1 MKDTVG
7 NFVSFI
13 EKAVILIILVSTIT
27 AIVFEILKMI
37 DAKYVE
43 LADLLLLFIYVE
55 VIGMVRV
62 YMISNR
68 VRMTYPLFIAIT
80 ALSRLIILQGK
91 DSNPE
96 LLLYEAGAIVLVAIA
111 VVILR
116 LRYIPILRP
125 FEMWMKYPQKILRK
139 IIILKKIAVI
149 GTGLSALSLAHHLPS
164 LDITFL
170 KNHGDRVVVFQLE
183 GMKTMPLTMVLII

>member
-1 MKDTVG
+1 MKSNVEHFVG
-7 NFVSFI
+7 FV
-13 EKAVILIILVSTIT
+13 EKAVIFVILISTIT
-27 AIVFEILKMI
+27 AILFEILKML
-37 DAKYVE
+37 DERYVE

-62 YMISNR
+62 YYVSNR

-111 VVILR
+111 VIILR
-116 LRYIPILRP
+116 LRYVPILRP
-125 FEMWMKYPQKILRK
+125 VEGIDEIQKAP
-139 IIILKKIAVI
+139 KK
-149 GTGLSALSLAHHLPS
+149 
-164 LDITFL
+164 
-170 KNHGDRVVVFQLE
+170 K
-183 GMKTMPLTMVLII
+183 

>member
-1 MKDTVG
+1 MKTDVENLVG
-7 NFVSFI
+7 FI
-13 EKAVILIILVSTIT
+13 EKAVIAIIFVATIT
-27 AIVFEILKMI
+27 AIMFEIMRMI
-37 DAKYVE
+37 EVQYVE

-62 YMISNR
+62 YYVSNR

-111 VVILR
+111 VIILR
-116 LRYIPILRP
+116 LRYVPILRP
-125 FEMWMKYPQKILRK
+125 IEDVDEIKPRST
-139 IIILKKIAVI
+139 KK
-149 GTGLSALSLAHHLPS
+149 
-164 LDITFL
+164 
-170 KNHGDRVVVFQLE
+170 
-183 GMKTMPLTMVLII
+183 

>member
-1 MKDTVG
+1 MNKHVEQIVG
-7 NFVSFI
+7 FV
-13 EKAVILIILVSTIT
+13 EKAVIFIILISTLT
-27 AIVFEILKMI
+27 AIMFEIIKMI
-37 DAKYVE
+37 DAQYVE

-62 YMISNR
+62 YLISNR

-111 VVILR
+111 VIILR
-116 LRYIPILRP
+116 LRYVPILRP
-125 FEMWMKYPQKILRK
+125 VEDVDEIKPRNI
-139 IIILKKIAVI
+139 KK
-149 GTGLSALSLAHHLPS
+149 
-164 LDITFL
+164 
-170 KNHGDRVVVFQLE
+170 
-183 GMKTMPLTMVLII
+183 

>member
-1 MKDTVG
+1 MKTNVENLVG
-7 NFVSFI
+7 FI
-13 EKAVILIILVSTIT
+13 EKTVIAIILVATIT
-27 AIVFEILKMI
+27 AIMFEIMRMI
-37 DAKYVE
+37 EVQYVE

-62 YMISNR
+62 YYVSNR

-111 VVILR
+111 VIILR
-116 LRYIPILRP
+116 LRYVPILRP
-125 FEMWMKYPQKILRK
+125 IEDVDEIKPRST
-139 IIILKKIAVI
+139 KK
-149 GTGLSALSLAHHLPS
+149 
-164 LDITFL
+164 
-170 KNHGDRVVVFQLE
+170 
-183 GMKTMPLTMVLII
+183 

>member
-1 MKDTVG
+1 MKDAVG
-7 NFVSFI
+7 NFVSFV
-13 EKAVILIILVSTIT
+13 EKAVILIILGSTIT
-27 AIVFEILKMI
+27 AIIFEILKMI
-37 DAKYVE
+37 DAQYVE

-125 FEMWMKYPQKILRK
+125 IEGIDEIPTEKDS
-139 IIILKKIAVI
+139 KK
-149 GTGLSALSLAHHLPS
+149 
-164 LDITFL
+164 
-170 KNHGDRVVVFQLE
+170 K
-183 GMKTMPLTMVLII
+183 

>member
-1 MKDTVG
+1 MISKQVEHFVG
-7 NFVSFI
+7 LI
-13 EKAVILIILVSTIT
+13 EKAVIFIILISTLT
-27 AIVFEILKMI
+27 AIMFEILKMI
-37 DAKYVE
+37 NAQYVE

-62 YMISNR
+62 YLISNR

-111 VVILR
+111 VIILR
-116 LRYIPILRP
+116 LRYVPILRP
-125 FEMWMKYPQKILRK
+125 FEDVDELPQQKSI
-139 IIILKKIAVI
+139 KK
-149 GTGLSALSLAHHLPS
+149 
-164 LDITFL
+164 
-170 KNHGDRVVVFQLE
+170 K
-183 GMKTMPLTMVLII
+183 

>member
-7 NFVSFI
+7 SFVSFV
-13 EKAVILIILVSTIT
+13 EKAVILVILASTIT
-27 AIVFEILKMI
+27 AIIFEILKMI
-37 DAKYVE
+37 NAQYVE

-116 LRYIPILRP
+116 IRYIPLLRP
-125 FEMWMKYPQKILRK
+125 VEGVDEIPTKEHS
-139 IIILKKIAVI
+139 KK
-149 GTGLSALSLAHHLPS
+149 
-164 LDITFL
+164 
-170 KNHGDRVVVFQLE
+170 K
-183 GMKTMPLTMVLII
+183 

>member
-1 MKDTVG
+1 MKSNVENLVG
-7 NFVSFI
+7 FI
-13 EKAVILIILVSTIT
+13 EKAVIAVILIATIT
-27 AIVFEILKMI
+27 AIMFEIMRMLEV
-37 DAKYVE
+37 KYVE

-62 YMISNR
+62 YYVSNR

-111 VVILR
+111 VIILR
-116 LRYIPILRP
+116 LRYVPILRP
-125 FEMWMKYPQKILRK
+125 VEDVDEIKPKNT
-139 IIILKKIAVI
+139 KK
-149 GTGLSALSLAHHLPS
+149 
-164 LDITFL
+164 
-170 KNHGDRVVVFQLE
+170 
-183 GMKTMPLTMVLII
+183 

>member
-1 MKDTVG
+1 MVMKDAVS

-13 EKAVILIILVSTIT
+13 EKAVILVILASTIT
-27 AIVFEILKMI
+27 AIIFEILKMI
-37 DAKYVE
+37 DAQYVE

-111 VVILR
+111 VIILR
-116 LRYIPILRP
+116 LRYVPILRP
-125 FEMWMKYPQKILRK
+125 VEGVDEIPSAPKDQK
-139 IIILKKIAVI
+139 KK
-149 GTGLSALSLAHHLPS
+149 
-164 LDITFL
+164 
-170 KNHGDRVVVFQLE
+170 
-183 GMKTMPLTMVLII
+183 

>member
-1 MKDTVG
+1 MNKHVEQMVG
-7 NFVSFI
+7 LI
-13 EKAVILIILVSTIT
+13 EKAVIFIILVSTLT
-27 AIVFEILKMI
+27 AIMFEILKMI
-37 DAKYVE
+37 DAQYVE

-62 YMISNR
+62 YLISNR

-111 VVILR
+111 VIILR
-116 LRYIPILRP
+116 LRYVPILRP
-125 FEMWMKYPQKILRK
+125 IDGIDELPTPKSS
-139 IIILKKIAVI
+139 KK
-149 GTGLSALSLAHHLPS
+149 
-164 LDITFL
+164 
-170 KNHGDRVVVFQLE
+170 K
-183 GMKTMPLTMVLII
+183 

>member
-1 MKDTVG
+1 MVMKSNVESFVG
-7 NFVSFI
+7 FV
-13 EKAVILIILVSTIT
+13 EKAVIAIILVATIT
-27 AIVFEILKMI
+27 AILFEILRMI
-37 DAKYVE
+37 DVQYVE

-62 YMISNR
+62 YYVSNR

-111 VVILR
+111 VIILR
-116 LRYIPILRP
+116 LRYVPILRP
-125 FEMWMKYPQKILRK
+125 VEDVDEIKPRIT
-139 IIILKKIAVI
+139 KK
-149 GTGLSALSLAHHLPS
+149 
-164 LDITFL
+164 
-170 KNHGDRVVVFQLE
+170 Q
-183 GMKTMPLTMVLII
+183 

>member
-1 MKDTVG
+1 MVMKTNVENLVG
-7 NFVSFI
+7 FI
-13 EKAVILIILVSTIT
+13 EKAVIAVILVATIT
-27 AIVFEILKMI
+27 AIMFEIMRMI
-37 DAKYVE
+37 EVQYVE

-62 YMISNR
+62 YYVSNR

-111 VVILR
+111 VIILR
-116 LRYIPILRP
+116 LRYVPILRP
-125 FEMWMKYPQKILRK
+125 IEDVDEIKPRST
-139 IIILKKIAVI
+139 KK
-149 GTGLSALSLAHHLPS
+149 
-164 LDITFL
+164 
-170 KNHGDRVVVFQLE
+170 
-183 GMKTMPLTMVLII
+183 

>member
-1 MKDTVG
+1 MKTDVENLG
-7 NFVSFI
+7 GFI
-13 EKAVILIILVSTIT
+13 EKAVIAIILVATIT
-27 AIVFEILKMI
+27 AIVFEIMRMI
-37 DAKYVE
+37 EVQSVE

-62 YMISNR
+62 YYVSNR

-111 VVILR
+111 VIILR
-116 LRYIPILRP
+116 LRYVPILRP
-125 FEMWMKYPQKILRK
+125 IEDVDEIKPRST
-139 IIILKKIAVI
+139 KK
-149 GTGLSALSLAHHLPS
+149 
-164 LDITFL
+164 
-170 KNHGDRVVVFQLE
+170 
-183 GMKTMPLTMVLII
+183 

>member
-1 MKDTVG
+1 MVMKTDVENLVG
-7 NFVSFI
+7 FI
-13 EKAVILIILVSTIT
+13 EKADIAIILVATIT
-27 AIVFEILKMI
+27 AIMFEIMRMI
-37 DAKYVE
+37 EVQYVE

-62 YMISNR
+62 YYVSNR

-111 VVILR
+111 VIILR
-116 LRYIPILRP
+116 LRYVPILRP
-125 FEMWMKYPQKILRK
+125 IEDVDEIKPRST
-139 IIILKKIAVI
+139 KK
-149 GTGLSALSLAHHLPS
+149 
-164 LDITFL
+164 
-170 KNHGDRVVVFQLE
+170 
-183 GMKTMPLTMVLII
+183 

>member
-1 MKDTVG
+1 MKSNVESFVG
-7 NFVSFI
+7 FV
-13 EKAVILIILVSTIT
+13 EKAVIAVILVATIT
-27 AIVFEILKMI
+27 AILFGIMRMI
-37 DAKYVE
+37 DVQYVE

-62 YMISNR
+62 YYVSNR

-111 VVILR
+111 VIILR
-116 LRYIPILRP
+116 LRYVPILRP
-125 FEMWMKYPQKILRK
+125 VEDVDEIKPRNT
-139 IIILKKIAVI
+139 KK
-149 GTGLSALSLAHHLPS
+149 
-164 LDITFL
+164 
-170 KNHGDRVVVFQLE
+170 
-183 GMKTMPLTMVLII
+183 

>member
-1 MKDTVG
+1 MKTNVENLVG
-7 NFVSFI
+7 FI
-13 EKAVILIILVSTIT
+13 EKAVIAIILLATIT
-27 AIVFEILKMI
+27 AIMFEIMRMI
-37 DAKYVE
+37 EVQYVE

-62 YMISNR
+62 YYVSNR

-111 VVILR
+111 VIILR
-116 LRYIPILRP
+116 LRYVPILRP
-125 FEMWMKYPQKILRK
+125 IEDVDEIKPRST
-139 IIILKKIAVI
+139 KK
-149 GTGLSALSLAHHLPS
+149 
-164 LDITFL
+164 
-170 KNHGDRVVVFQLE
+170 
-183 GMKTMPLTMVLII
+183 

>member
-1 MKDTVG
+1 MKTNVENLVG
-7 NFVSFI
+7 FI
-13 EKAVILIILVSTIT
+13 EKAVIAVILIATIT
-27 AIVFEILKMI
+27 AIMFEIMRMI
-37 DAKYVE
+37 EVQYVE

-62 YMISNR
+62 YYVSNR

-111 VVILR
+111 VIILR
-116 LRYIPILRP
+116 LRYVPILRP
-125 FEMWMKYPQKILRK
+125 IEDVDEIKPRNT
-139 IIILKKIAVI
+139 KK
-149 GTGLSALSLAHHLPS
+149 
-164 LDITFL
+164 
-170 KNHGDRVVVFQLE
+170 
-183 GMKTMPLTMVLII
+183 

>member
-1 MKDTVG
+1 MINKHVEEFVG
-7 NFVSFI
+7 FI
-13 EKAVILIILVSTIT
+13 EKAVIFVILVSTLT
-27 AIVFEILKMI
+27 AIMFEILKMI
-37 DAKYVE
+37 NAQYVE

-62 YMISNR
+62 YLISNR

-111 VVILR
+111 VIILR
-116 LRYIPILRP
+116 LRYVPVLRP
-125 FEMWMKYPQKILRK
+125 TEGIDE
-139 IIILKKIAVI
+139 
-149 GTGLSALSLAHHLPS
+149 LP
-164 LDITFL
+164 
-170 KNHGDRVVVFQLE
+170 
-183 GMKTMPLTMVLII
+183 

>member
-1 MKDTVG
+1 MVMKTNVENLVG
-7 NFVSFI
+7 FI
-13 EKAVILIILVSTIT
+13 EKAVIAVILVATIT
-27 AIVFEILKMI
+27 AIMFEIMRMI
-37 DAKYVE
+37 EVQYVE

-62 YMISNR
+62 YYVSNR

-111 VVILR
+111 VIILR
-116 LRYIPILRP
+116 LRYVPVLRP
-125 FEMWMKYPQKILRK
+125 IEDVDEIKPRNT
-139 IIILKKIAVI
+139 KK
-149 GTGLSALSLAHHLPS
+149 
-164 LDITFL
+164 
-170 KNHGDRVVVFQLE
+170 
-183 GMKTMPLTMVLII
+183 

>member
-1 MKDTVG
+1 MVMKTDVE
-7 NFVSFI
+7 NFVGFI
-13 EKAVILIILVSTIT
+13 EKAVIAIILVATIT
-27 AIVFEILKMI
+27 AIMFEIMRMI
-37 DAKYVE
+37 EVQYVE

-62 YMISNR
+62 YYVSNR

-111 VVILR
+111 VIILR
-116 LRYIPILRP
+116 LRYVPILRP
-125 FEMWMKYPQKILRK
+125 IEDVDEIKPRNT
-139 IIILKKIAVI
+139 KK
-149 GTGLSALSLAHHLPS
+149 
-164 LDITFL
+164 
-170 KNHGDRVVVFQLE
+170 
-183 GMKTMPLTMVLII
+183 

>member
-1 MKDTVG
+1 MVMKDAVSS
-7 NFVSFI
+7 FVSFI
-13 EKAVILIILVSTIT
+13 EKAVILVILASTIT
-27 AIVFEILKMI
+27 AIIFEILKMI
-37 DAKYVE
+37 NAQYVE

-68 VRMTYPLFIAIT
+68 VRITYPLFIAIT

-91 DSNPE
+91 DSNPD

-116 LRYIPILRP
+116 IRYIPLLRP
-125 FEMWMKYPQKILRK
+125 VEGVDEIPDKDP
-139 IIILKKIAVI
+139 KK
-149 GTGLSALSLAHHLPS
+149 
-164 LDITFL
+164 
-170 KNHGDRVVVFQLE
+170 K
-183 GMKTMPLTMVLII
+183 

>member
-7 NFVSFI
+7 SFVSFV
-13 EKAVILIILVSTIT
+13 EKAVILVILASTIT
-27 AIVFEILKMI
+27 AIIFEILKMI
-37 DAKYVE
+37 NAQYVE

-116 LRYIPILRP
+116 IRYIPLLRP
-125 FEMWMKYPQKILRK
+125 VEGVDEISTKENP
-139 IIILKKIAVI
+139 KK
-149 GTGLSALSLAHHLPS
+149 
-164 LDITFL
+164 
-170 KNHGDRVVVFQLE
+170 K
-183 GMKTMPLTMVLII
+183 

>member
-1 MKDTVG
+1 MKDAVSS
-7 NFVSFI
+7 FVSFI
-13 EKAVILIILVSTIT
+13 EKAVIFVILVSTIT
-27 AIVFEILKMI
+27 AIIFEILKMI
-37 DAKYVE
+37 NAQYVE

-91 DSNPE
+91 DSNPD

-116 LRYIPILRP
+116 IRYIPLLRP
-125 FEMWMKYPQKILRK
+125 VEGVDEIPDKDP
-139 IIILKKIAVI
+139 KK
-149 GTGLSALSLAHHLPS
+149 
-164 LDITFL
+164 
-170 KNHGDRVVVFQLE
+170 K
-183 GMKTMPLTMVLII
+183 

>member
-7 NFVSFI
+7 NFVSFV

-27 AIVFEILKMI
+27 AIIFEILKMI
-37 DAKYVE
+37 DAQYVE

-116 LRYIPILRP
+116 IRYIPLLRP
-125 FEMWMKYPQKILRK
+125 VEGVDEIPTKENP
-139 IIILKKIAVI
+139 KK
-149 GTGLSALSLAHHLPS
+149 
-164 LDITFL
+164 
-170 KNHGDRVVVFQLE
+170 K
-183 GMKTMPLTMVLII
+183 

>member
-1 MKDTVG
+1 MVMKSNVENLVG
-7 NFVSFI
+7 FI
-13 EKAVILIILVSTIT
+13 EKAVIAVILIATIT
-27 AIVFEILKMI
+27 AIMFEIMRMLEVQ
-37 DAKYVE
+37 YVE

-62 YMISNR
+62 YYVSNR

-111 VVILR
+111 VIILR
-116 LRYIPILRP
+116 LRYVPILRP
-125 FEMWMKYPQKILRK
+125 VEDVDEIKPKNT
-139 IIILKKIAVI
+139 KK
-149 GTGLSALSLAHHLPS
+149 
-164 LDITFL
+164 
-170 KNHGDRVVVFQLE
+170 
-183 GMKTMPLTMVLII
+183 

>member
-1 MKDTVG
+1 MVMKDAVS

-13 EKAVILIILVSTIT
+13 EKAVILVILASTIT
-27 AIVFEILKMI
+27 AIIFEILKMI
-37 DAKYVE
+37 DAQYVE

-111 VVILR
+111 VIILR
-116 LRYIPILRP
+116 LRYVPILRP
-125 FEMWMKYPQKILRK
+125 VEGIDEIPSAPKD
-139 IIILKKIAVI
+139 KK
-149 GTGLSALSLAHHLPS
+149 
-164 LDITFL
+164 
-170 KNHGDRVVVFQLE
+170 K
-183 GMKTMPLTMVLII
+183 K

>member
-1 MKDTVG
+1 MKTNVENLVG
-7 NFVSFI
+7 LI
-13 EKAVILIILVSTIT
+13 EKAVIAVILVATIT
-27 AIVFEILKMI
+27 AIMFEIMRMI
-37 DAKYVE
+37 EVQYVE

-62 YMISNR
+62 YYVSNR

-111 VVILR
+111 VIILR
-116 LRYIPILRP
+116 LRYVPILRP
-125 FEMWMKYPQKILRK
+125 IEDVDEIKPRNT
-139 IIILKKIAVI
+139 KK
-149 GTGLSALSLAHHLPS
+149 
-164 LDITFL
+164 
-170 KNHGDRVVVFQLE
+170 
-183 GMKTMPLTMVLII
+183 

>member
-1 MKDTVG
+1 MKTNVESLVG
-7 NFVSFI
+7 FI
-13 EKAVILIILVSTIT
+13 EKAVIAVILVATIT
-27 AIVFEILKMI
+27 AIMFEIMRMI
-37 DAKYVE
+37 EVKYVE

-62 YMISNR
+62 YYVSNR

-111 VVILR
+111 VIILR
-116 LRYIPILRP
+116 LRYVPILRP
-125 FEMWMKYPQKILRK
+125 IEDVDEIKPRNT
-139 IIILKKIAVI
+139 KK
-149 GTGLSALSLAHHLPS
+149 
-164 LDITFL
+164 
-170 KNHGDRVVVFQLE
+170 
-183 GMKTMPLTMVLII
+183 

>member
-1 MKDTVG
+1 MVMKDAVSS
-7 NFVSFI
+7 FVSFI
-13 EKAVILIILVSTIT
+13 EKAVIFVILASTIT
-27 AIVFEILKMI
+27 AIIFEILKMI
-37 DAKYVE
+37 NAQYVE

-91 DSNPE
+91 DSNPD

-116 LRYIPILRP
+116 IRYIPLLRP
-125 FEMWMKYPQKILRK
+125 
-139 IIILKKIAVI
+139 V
-149 GTGLSALSLAHHLPS
+149 
-164 LDITFL
+164 
-170 KNHGDRVVVFQLE
+170 E
-183 GMKTMPLTMVLII
+183 GVDEIPDKRP

>member
-1 MKDTVG
+1 MVMKDAVS

-13 EKAVILIILVSTIT
+13 EKAVILVILASSIT
-27 AIVFEILKMI
+27 AIIFEILKMI
-37 DAKYVE
+37 DDQYVE

-111 VVILR
+111 VIILR
-116 LRYIPILRP
+116 LRYVPILRP
-125 FEMWMKYPQKILRK
+125 VEGIDEIPSASKVQK
-139 IIILKKIAVI
+139 KK
-149 GTGLSALSLAHHLPS
+149 
-164 LDITFL
+164 
-170 KNHGDRVVVFQLE
+170 
-183 GMKTMPLTMVLII
+183 

>member
-1 MKDTVG
+1 MVMKVAVSS
-7 NFVSFI
+7 FVSFI
-13 EKAVILIILVSTIT
+13 EKAVILVILASTIT
-27 AIVFEILKMI
+27 AIIFEILKMI
-37 DAKYVE
+37 NAQYVE

-91 DSNPE
+91 DSNPD

-116 LRYIPILRP
+116 IRYIPLLRP
-125 FEMWMKYPQKILRK
+125 VEGVDEIPDKDP
-139 IIILKKIAVI
+139 KK
-149 GTGLSALSLAHHLPS
+149 
-164 LDITFL
+164 
-170 KNHGDRVVVFQLE
+170 K
-183 GMKTMPLTMVLII
+183 

>member
-7 NFVSFI
+7 NFVSFV

-27 AIVFEILKMI
+27 AIIFEILKMI
-37 DAKYVE
+37 DAQYVE
-43 LADLLLLFIYVE
+43 LADLLLLFISVE

-125 FEMWMKYPQKILRK
+125 IEGIDEIPTKDS
-139 IIILKKIAVI
+139 KK
-149 GTGLSALSLAHHLPS
+149 
-164 LDITFL
+164 
-170 KNHGDRVVVFQLE
+170 K
-183 GMKTMPLTMVLII
+183 

>member
-1 MKDTVG
+1 MKSNVE
-7 NFVSFI
+7 NFVGFV
-13 EKAVILIILVSTIT
+13 EKAVIGIILVATIT
-27 AIVFEILKMI
+27 AILFEILRMI
-37 DAKYVE
+37 DVQYVE

-62 YMISNR
+62 YYVSNR

-111 VVILR
+111 VIILR
-116 LRYIPILRP
+116 LRYVPILRP
-125 FEMWMKYPQKILRK
+125 VEDVDEIKPRIT
-139 IIILKKIAVI
+139 KK
-149 GTGLSALSLAHHLPS
+149 S
-164 LDITFL
+164 
-170 KNHGDRVVVFQLE
+170 
-183 GMKTMPLTMVLII
+183 